1 MRHRPAQYVSETEKF
16 RKGLGSVLMITT
28 TMSGD
33 GRAGEVRPVEEC
45 AKAEQGPHTFI
56 LACQR
61 DTMFKDKTHVRTH
74 VCCTVLQSILD
85 FAHTRR
91 RKPTSSAFSP
101 FISTELIPLICLSRC
116 QWLVADVTTCCD
128 QAAHQVITRG
138 LPGHSVIRHL
148 AQSWN
153 VGPQRDQTHKKTSH
167 GSSLLLVKLAD
178 SKQLHDDSHQVSIYL
193 YVD

>member
-1 MRHRPAQYVSETEKF
+1 MSETEKF

-74 VCCTVLQSILD
+74 VWCCTVQQSILD

-91 RKPTSSAFSP
+91 RKPTSSAFP
-101 FISTELIPLICLSRC
+101 
-116 QWLVADVTTCCD
+116 
-128 QAAHQVITRG
+128 
-138 LPGHSVIRHL
+138 
-148 AQSWN
+148 
-153 VGPQRDQTHKKTSH
+153 
-167 GSSLLLVKLAD
+167 SS
-178 SKQLHDDSHQVSIYL
+178 Y
-193 YVD
+193 

>member
-16 RKGLGSVLMITT
+16 RKGLGFVLMITT

-74 VCCTVLQSILD
+74 VCCTVQQSILD

-101 FISTELIPLICLSRC
+101 FISL
-116 QWLVADVTTCCD
+116 A
-128 QAAHQVITRG
+128 
-138 LPGHSVIRHL
+138 LP
-148 AQSWN
+148 
-153 VGPQRDQTHKKTSH
+153 SH
-167 GSSLLLVKLAD
+167 LLVKMSVAGG
-178 SKQLHDDSHQVSIYL
+178 
-193 YVD
+193 